1 VTPLTVVVVA
11 DNEKHFYVTRAASTL
26 TLLQPHHNGRTLA
39 PRNLQHSSPSLQPPI
54 MDEAIDTFTA
64 FTGASSDIAR
74 RYLGMT
80 ENNTEQAIQLYF
92 DSPDLASGI
101 DRPPQPPQQR
111 APSIP
116 HSTHP
121 HPVATRAGRE
131 DAQGVVH
138 LDSDEDE
145 PMEVDGGD
153 DEQSA
158 ARAAAAA
165 ADIEDDEAMARR
177 MQEELYAGGDN
188 SAGYDADRRWPRCRL
203 PRRYARRRVGTTV
216 STTYASPSTNAG
228 SWYGQWYSLTN
239 STQLTSI
246 QGAQAFSTSARFRR
260 SGTREPTQSLAG
272 GGWHKPQEGNLS
284 TRRKLLALRNS
295 SGRPSNS

>member
-1 VTPLTVVVVA
+1 
-11 DNEKHFYVTRAASTL
+11 
-26 TLLQPHHNGRTLA
+26 
-39 PRNLQHSSPSLQPPI
+39 

-188 SAGYDADRRWPRCRL
+188 SAGYDADGVRAPI
-203 PRRYARRRVGTTV
+203 ARTTETLVGGPDAD
-216 STTYASPSTNAG
+216 YPGDMHGEGLEQQFQQHMQARARMRAAG
-228 SWYGQWYSLTN
+228 MD
-239 STQLTSI
+239 
-246 QGAQAFSTSARFRR
+246 
-260 SGTREPTQSLAG
+260 SGTL
-272 GGWHKPQEGNLS
+272 
-284 TRRKLLALRNS
+284 
-295 SGRPSNS
+295 